1 MTGTIPA
8 DVRDLLTA
16 IRDAANPN
24 GLDHPACVRR
34 LVTIQVQVDG
44 ILSAGRLDTRTPD
57 LPSMVPAVIAA
68 ATGTLRSVAG
78 EGEGA

>member
-1 MTGTIPA
+1 MQDIDP
-8 DVRDLLTA
+8 DVIELLTA

-44 ILSAGRLDTRTPD
+44 ILSAARVDARTPD

-68 ATGTLRSVAG
+68 TTGTIRSVAG
-78 EGEGA
+78 EGGES